1 MPTPEEHAVLSASS
15 SSRWLHCTRAPRL
28 EETMPEKQ
36 SDYANEGRIA
46 HTVAELFA
54 RKKFTITTQRKFNAD
69 RKKLEAEEGY
79 TPEMAR
85 YAQTYVDALTEEA
98 LRYEGQPLVLLEQ
111 RVNFSACVPEG
122 FGTAD
127 CIMIGGDC
135 VTVCDY
141 KYGQGVPVDAVG
153 NTQMRLYAIGALAL
167 PLMMFY
173 GQGINRVRM
182 RIIQPRINNDSAWG
196 ITRAELEAWAE
207 EIKPTA
213 RKAFNG
219 EGDFTPGDWCR
230 FCRAKGICRARSYD
244 YLALE
249 AFGKPEAETISLEEL
264 GDILKRGEGL
274 AAWLKDL
281 KDYALRAVLSGETVP
296 GWKAVEGRSLRV
308 WSDQDKA
315 LRALE
320 DSGLPREV
328 IYDTVPKSLSQLEK
342 LVGKAKFAE
351 CVGAYISKP
360 AGKPALVEESDK
372 RPPYNP
378 ALAAFGGGV

>member
-1 MPTPEEHAVLSASS
+1 MPTPEEHALLSASS

-28 EETMPEKQ
+28 EEALPEAQ
-36 SDYANEGRIA
+36 SEYAVEGRVA
-46 HTVAELFA
+46 HAVAELLA
-54 RKKFTITTQRKFNAD
+54 RKKFTVMTQRKFNAD

-79 TPEMAR
+79 TPEMSR
-85 YAQTYVDALTEEA
+85 YAQTYVDSLTEEA
-98 LRYEGQPLVLLEQ
+98 LRYEGCPLVLLEQ
-111 RVNFSACVPEG
+111 RVDFSACVPEG

-153 NTQMRLYAIGALAL
+153 NTQMRLYALGALAL

-173 GQGINRVRM
+173 GSGIRRVRM
-182 RIIQPRINNDSAWG
+182 RIIQPRLDNDSAWE
-196 ITRAELEAWAE
+196 ITRDELEAWAE

-213 RKAFNG
+213 QKAFDG

-230 FCRAKGICRARSYD
+230 FCRAKGTCRARSYD

-249 AFGKPEAETISLEEL
+249 AFGKPEADTISLEEL
-264 GDILKRGEGL
+264 GDILRRGKGL

-281 KDYALRAVLSGETVP
+281 EDYALKAALAGENVP

-315 LRALE
+315 LQALE
-320 DSGLPREV
+320 GSGLPREV

-342 LVGKAKFAE
+342 LVGKAEFTAR
-351 CVGAYISKP
+351 VGAYITKP
-360 AGKPALVEESDK
+360 VGKPTLVEESDK
-372 RPPYNP
+372 RPPYSP
-378 ALAAFGGGV
+378 ALAAFGE

>member
-1 MPTPEEHAVLSASS
+1 MPTPEEHALLSASS

-28 EETMPEKQ
+28 EEALPEAQ
-36 SDYANEGRIA
+36 SEYAVEGRVA
-46 HTVAELFA
+46 HAVAELLA
-54 RKKFTITTQRKFNAD
+54 RKKFTVMTQRKFNAD
-69 RKKLEAEEGY
+69 RKKLETEEGY
-79 TPEMAR
+79 TPEMSR
-85 YAQTYVDALTEEA
+85 YAQIYADALTEEA
-98 LRYEGQPLVLLEQ
+98 LRYESNPLVLLEQ
-111 RVNFSACVPEG
+111 RVDFSACVPEG

-127 CIMIGGDC
+127 CIMVGGDC

-153 NTQMRLYAIGALAL
+153 NTQMRLYALGALAL

-173 GQGINRVRM
+173 GSGIRRVRM
-182 RIIQPRINNDSAWG
+182 RIIQPRIDNDSAWEV
-196 ITRAELEAWAE
+196 TRDELEEWAE

-213 RKAFNG
+213 QKAFDG
-219 EGDFTPGDWCR
+219 EGAFTPGDWCR
-230 FCRAKGICRARSYD
+230 FCRARDTCRARAYD

-249 AFGKPEAETISLEEL
+249 AFGKPEADTISLEEL
-264 GDILKRGEGL
+264 GDILRRGKGI

-281 KDYALRAVLSGETVP
+281 EDYALKAALAGETVP

-315 LRALE
+315 LQALE

-342 LVGKAKFAE
+342 LVGKAEFTAR
-351 CVGAYISKP
+351 VGAYITKP
-360 AGKPALVEESDK
+360 VGKPTLVEESDK
-372 RPPYNP
+372 RPPYSP
-378 ALAAFGGGV
+378 ALAAFGGSA

>member
-1 MPTPEEHAVLSASS
+1 MPTPEEHALLSASS

-28 EETMPEKQ
+28 EETLPEKQ
-36 SDYANEGRIA
+36 SKDAEEGRLA
-46 HTVAELFA
+46 HAMAELLA
-54 RKKFTITTQRKFNAD
+54 RKKFTVMTQRKFNAD

-79 TPEMAR
+79 TPEMNR
-85 YAQTYVDALTEEA
+85 YAQTYVDSLTEEA
-98 LRYEGQPLVLLEQ
+98 LRYEGCPLVLLEQ
-111 RVNFSACVPEG
+111 RVDFSACVPEG

-135 VTVCDY
+135 LTVCDY

-153 NTQMRLYAIGALAL
+153 NTQMRLYALGALSL

-173 GQGINRVRM
+173 GSDIRRVRM
-182 RIIQPRINNDSAWG
+182 CIIQPRINNDSSWE
-196 ITRAELEAWAE
+196 ITRDELEAWAE
-207 EIKPTA
+207 EIKPIA
-213 RKAFNG
+213 RKAFDG

-230 FCRAKGICRARSYD
+230 FCRAKGTCRARSYD

-249 AFGKPEAETISLEEL
+249 AFGKPTADTISLEEM
-264 GDILKRGEGL
+264 GDILKRGKGL
-274 AAWLKDL
+274 GAWLKDL
-281 KDYALRAVLSGETVP
+281 EDYALQATLAGETVP

-315 LRALE
+315 LQALE

-342 LVGKAKFAE
+342 LLGKADFAE
-351 CVGAYISKP
+351 RVGAYVTKP

-372 RPPYNP
+372 RPPFNP
-378 ALAAFGGGV
+378 ALAAFGGST

>member
-1 MPTPEEHAVLSASS
+1 MPTPEEHALLSASS

-28 EETMPEKQ
+28 EEALPEAQ
-36 SDYANEGRIA
+36 SEYAVEGRVA
-46 HTVAELFA
+46 HAVAELLA
-54 RKKFTITTQRKFNAD
+54 RKKFTVMTQRKFNAD

-79 TPEMAR
+79 TPEMSR
-85 YAQTYVDALTEEA
+85 YAQTYVDSLTEEA
-98 LRYEGQPLVLLEQ
+98 LRYEGCPLVLLEQ
-111 RVNFSACVPEG
+111 RVDFSACVPEG

-153 NTQMRLYAIGALAL
+153 NTQMRLYALGALAL

-173 GQGINRVRM
+173 GRGIRRVRM
-182 RIIQPRINNDSAWG
+182 RIIQPRLDNDSAWE
-196 ITRAELEAWAE
+196 ITRDELEAWAE

-213 RKAFNG
+213 QKAFDG

-230 FCRAKGICRARSYD
+230 FCRAKGTCRARSYD

-249 AFGKPEAETISLEEL
+249 AFGKPEADTISLEEL
-264 GDILKRGEGL
+264 GDILRRGKGL

-281 KDYALRAVLSGETVP
+281 EDYALKAALAGENVP

-315 LRALE
+315 LQALE
-320 DSGLPREV
+320 GSGLPREV

-342 LVGKAKFAE
+342 LVGKAEFTAR
-351 CVGAYISKP
+351 VGAYITKP
-360 AGKPALVEESDK
+360 VGKPTLVEESDK
-372 RPPYNP
+372 RPPYSP
-378 ALAAFGGGV
+378 ALAAFGE

>member
-1 MPTPEEHAVLSASS
+1 MPTPKEHALLSASS

-28 EETMPEKQ
+28 EEALPEAQ
-36 SDYANEGRIA
+36 SEYAVEGRVA
-46 HTVAELFA
+46 HAVAELLA
-54 RKKFTITTQRKFNAD
+54 RKKFTVMTQRKFNAA

-79 TPEMAR
+79 TPEMSR
-85 YAQTYVDALTEEA
+85 YAQAYVDALTEEA
-98 LRYEGQPLVLLEQ
+98 LRYEGCPLVLLEQ
-111 RVNFSACVPEG
+111 RVDFSACVPEG

-153 NTQMRLYAIGALAL
+153 NTQMRLYALGALAL

-173 GQGINRVRM
+173 GSGIRRVRM
-182 RIIQPRINNDSAWG
+182 RIIQPRIDNDSAWE
-196 ITRAELEAWAE
+196 ITRDELEAWAE
-207 EIKPTA
+207 DIKPTA
-213 RKAFNG
+213 QKAFNG

-230 FCRAKGICRARSYD
+230 FCRAKDTCRARAYD

-249 AFGKPEAETISLEEL
+249 AFGKPEADTISLEEL
-264 GDILKRGEGL
+264 GDILRRGKGL

-281 KDYALRAVLSGETVP
+281 EDHALKAALSGQTVP

-315 LRALE
+315 LQALE

-342 LVGKAKFAE
+342 LVGKAEFTAR
-351 CVGAYISKP
+351 VGAYITKP
-360 AGKPALVEESDK
+360 VGKPTLVEESDK
-372 RPPYNP
+372 RPPYSP
-378 ALAAFGGGV
+378 ALAAFGE

>member
-1 MPTPEEHAVLSASS
+1 
-15 SSRWLHCTRAPRL
+15 
-28 EETMPEKQ
+28 MPEKQ

-46 HTVAELFA
+46 HAVAELFA

>member
-28 EETMPEKQ
+28 EAALPEKQ
-36 SDYANEGRIA
+36 SDYADEGRLA
-46 HTVAELFA
+46 HAVAELFA
-54 RKKFTITTQRKFNAD
+54 RKKFTAMAQRKFTLE

-79 TPEMAR
+79 TPEMSR
-85 YAQTYVDALTEEA
+85 YAQAYVDALTEEA
-98 LRYEGQPLVLLEQ
+98 MRYEGQPLVLLEQ

-127 CIMIGGDC
+127 CIMVGGDC
-135 VTVCDY
+135 VTICDY

-153 NTQMRLYAIGALAL
+153 NTQMRLYALGALAL

-173 GQGINRVRM
+173 GNGIRRVRM
-182 RIIQPRINNDSAWG
+182 CIIQPRINNNSAWE
-196 ITRAELEAWAE
+196 ITRDELGAWAE
-207 EIKPTA
+207 EIKPIA
-213 RKAFNG
+213 RKAFDG

-230 FCRAKGICRARSYD
+230 FCRAKDTCRARSYD

-249 AFGKPEAETISLEEL
+249 AFGKPAADTISLEEL
-264 GDILKRGEGL
+264 GDILKRGKGL

-281 KDYALRAVLSGETVP
+281 EDYALQATLAGETVP
-296 GWKAVEGRSLRV
+296 GWKAVEGRSLRA

-315 LRALE
+315 LQALE

-342 LVGKAKFAE
+342 LLGKADFTE
-351 CVGAYISKP
+351 RVGAYVTKP
-360 AGKPALVEESDK
+360 AGKPTLVEESDK
-372 RPPYNP
+372 RPPYSP
-378 ALAAFGGGV
+378 ALAAFGGGA